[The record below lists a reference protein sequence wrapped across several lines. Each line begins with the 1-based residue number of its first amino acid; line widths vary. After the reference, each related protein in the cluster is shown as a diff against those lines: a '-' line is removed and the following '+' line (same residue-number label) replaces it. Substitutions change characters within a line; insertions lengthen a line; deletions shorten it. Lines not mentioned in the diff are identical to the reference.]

1 MAVTVQLMQSPCV
14 LTSKA
19 LSVTFSPSS
28 GCSRLLGVGRGGS
41 FAWSWHQGRCF
52 WSRVSPPL
60 DIMFLLG
67 RARCS
72 WPLSRLP
79 EPAGSLL
86 AASSG
91 TGLSQ
96 FVLPAQPLLLAALA
110 APGSQVVATFHVPLS
125 HVGSPPCS
133 LGASR
138 ALVRVVGV
146 GGPLT
151 VQTYPAIPSI
161 YTIHP
166 RDGVSLCVQRSR
178 QEAW

>member
-28 GCSRLLGVGRGGS
+28 GCSRLLGVGVLHGLGIRGGVS
-41 FAWSWHQGRCF
+41 GPGSLLRLTSCSSWG
-52 WSRVSPPL
+52 VL
-60 DIMFLLG
+60 GALG
-67 RARCS
+67 R
-72 WPLSRLP
+72 
-79 EPAGSLL
+79 L
-86 AASSG
+86 AASSRQLVPYCG
-91 TGLSQ
+91 FLRHRAFS
-96 FVLPAQPLLLAALA
+96 VLPAQPLLLAALA
-110 APGSQVVATFHVPLS
+110 APGSPIVATFHVPLK
-125 HVGSPPCS
+125 HVGSPPYS

-138 ALVRVVGV
+138 ALVWVVGW